1 MLPCKQSLKTLVM
14 LPLKEATSEKHRIA
28 ERMPFNIRMF
38 KGELD
43 KQAYLHYLVQQQHLF
58 NVLESDLLPHPAL
71 NRSVAVGADIAELLA
86 AGAQRGDVLE
96 STMAYGDYLRG
107 LNQADRLPHVYLH
120 YLALM
125 FGGQMMKSKVPS
137 AGKIYD
143 FEQMQDALM
152 AVRQIQQDSWAG
164 EVNKGF
170 DYTIA
175 IFEALEALVRQEAG
189 GDIPGNS
196 D

>member
-1 MLPCKQSLKTLVM
+1 M

-28 ERMPFNIRMF
+28 ERMPFNVRMF

-58 NVLESDLLPHPAL
+58 DALESGPLPHPAL
-71 NRSVAVGADIAELLA
+71 NRSVAVGADITELLA

-143 FEQMQDALM
+143 FEQMQDALT

-189 GDIPGNS
+189 GAV
-196 D
+196 